1 MFYIIEFLVRRAKN
15 KRDNQFFYMHWNMA
29 IPSEYGV
36 FTVIPSENQTNNELM
51 KVENDRFTSKNIN
64 IVSVSLDDLM
74 SQIYNHLN
82 QKLAV

>member
-1 MFYIIEFLVRRAKN
+1 
-15 KRDNQFFYMHWNMA
+15 MHWNMA

-74 SQIYNHLN
+74 S
-82 QKLAV
+82 